1 MIICEI
7 FYVVGTPVHL
17 RWVINEGVQVHELVC
32 FSVTLQEIFNGLGL
46 FGQKLITDLPFL
58 DSDRIA
64 YLFAALELVALGE
77 ISIIVT
83 ILVDHL
89 LIESNLHG
97 FLAIELRSDLLFLS
111 ISVAEHVKSVAQQ
124 PCLKVLIALV
134 GHIEN
139 SR

>member
-46 FGQKLITDLPFL
+46 FGQKLITDLPFF

-134 GHIEN
+134 RYIEN